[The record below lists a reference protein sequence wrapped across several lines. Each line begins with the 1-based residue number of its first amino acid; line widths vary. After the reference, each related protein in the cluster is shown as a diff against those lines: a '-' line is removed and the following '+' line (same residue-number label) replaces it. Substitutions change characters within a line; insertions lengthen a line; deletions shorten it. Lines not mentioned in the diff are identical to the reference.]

1 MNLIIDQGNTSVKVA
16 HFKDD
21 EICKVTIFDN
31 SEVDALKSYIKA
43 SSYRRAIYSSVSL
56 KNEELI
62 DLISKS
68 VPDFILLSHE
78 TKLPI
83 EVEYATPQTLGVD
96 RIAGAVGAHEINAQS
111 STLIIDAGTAITY
124 DYLTAQGVY
133 KGGNIAPGILM
144 RFKSLN
150 NYTKSL
156 PLVEPSIQYPQ
167 LGNDTVSAIL
177 SGVMSGVVYEC
188 EGYIAKI
195 SKKEPNLKVIVTGG
209 DHKLLY
215 NQLKNST
222 FVSLIEEEFLVLK
235 GLNAILKYNVKE

>member
-16 HFKDD
+16 LFENDKVCEVRSFENSSID
-21 EICKVTIFDN
+21 E
-31 SEVDALKSYIKA
+31 LKNYITHLNYQ
-43 SSYRRAIYSSVSL
+43 SAIYSSVSL
-56 KNEELI
+56 QNEEI
-62 DLISKS
+62 KRVISEK
-68 VPDFILLSHE
+68 VPNFITLSHQ

-83 EVEYATPQTLGVD
+83 AIEYVTPHTLGVD
-96 RIAGAVGAHEINAQS
+96 RIAGAVGAWELNPFS

-124 DYLTAQGVY
+124 DFITSEGVY
-133 KGGNIAPGILM
+133 KGGNIAPGISI

-150 NYTKSL
+150 SFTKSL
-156 PLVEPSIQYPQ
+156 PLVEPSSQYPQ

-177 SGVMSGVVYEC
+177 SGVMSGVMYEC

-195 SKKEPNLKVIVTGG
+195 SKKVPDINVIITGG

-222 FVSLIEEEFLVLK
+222 FVSLIDEEYLVLK
-235 GLNAILKYNVKE
+235 GLNAILRYNVKE

>member
-16 HFKDD
+16 HFNDD
-21 EICKVTIFDN
+21 EISKVIIFDN
-31 SEVDALKSYIKA
+31 SEIDALKNHIKGLCY
-43 SSYRRAIYSSVSL
+43 SRAIYSSVSS

-62 DLISKS
+62 SLISNS
-68 VPDFILLSHE
+68 VPDFIILSHE

-83 EVEYATPQTLGVD
+83 KVEYATPQTLGVD
-96 RIAGAVGAHEINAQS
+96 RIAGAVGAREVDSQS
-111 STLIIDAGTAITY
+111 PTLVIDAGTAITY
-124 DYLTAQGVY
+124 DFITAEGVY
-133 KGGNIAPGILM
+133 KGGNIAPGISI
-144 RFKSLN
+144 RFKALH

-156 PLVEPSIQYPQ
+156 PLVEPSLQYPL

-195 SKKEPNLKVIVTGG
+195 SKKEPNLKVIITGG

-222 FVSLIEEEFLVLK
+222 FVSLIDEEYLVLK
-235 GLNAILKYNVKE
+235 GLNSILKHNVKE

>member
-16 HFKDD
+16 LFEDD
-21 EICKVTIFDN
+21 EILEVRTFEN
-31 SEVDALKSYIKA
+31 SSVEALKSYIENL
-43 SSYRRAIYSSVSL
+43 SYRGAIYSSVSL
-56 KNEELI
+56 QNDELIALLSKNESE
-62 DLISKS
+62 
-68 VPDFILLSHE
+68 FIILNHQ

-83 EVEYATPQTLGVD
+83 TIEYATPHTLGVD
-96 RIAGAVGAHEINAQS
+96 RIAGAVGARKVNSQS
-111 STLIIDAGTAITY
+111 STLVIDAGTAITY
-124 DYLTAQGVY
+124 DYITSEGVY
-133 KGGNIAPGILM
+133 KGGNIAPGISI

-156 PLVEPSIQYPQ
+156 PLVEVSDNYPE

-195 SKKEPNLKVIVTGG
+195 SKKEPDIKVIITGG
-209 DHKLLY
+209 DHKMLY

-222 FVSLIEEEFLVLK
+222 FVSLIDEEYLVLK
-235 GLNAILKYNVKE
+235 GLNSILRYNAEK